1 MSEPTAS
8 ESEPRDADIRP
19 APTDLPCVAIVGRPN
34 VGKSTLFNR
43 LVRRRQA
50 IVRDEP
56 GTTRDRN
63 YGDAEWRGRHFT
75 VIDTGGLLGEQLTG
89 PYADSVADQVA
100 QAVSEADA
108 IVLVV
113 DVQAGSLPADLE
125 VAELLRRVD
134 QPVTLCANKADNAAQ
149 RQNADEFFAL
159 GLGEPVPISAHH
171 GRYVDDLLDRVIA
184 DLPQQD
190 PPVAAQDGAGCRLA
204 IIGRPNV
211 GKSSLVNAIV
221 RDQRMIVSEA
231 PGTTRDAVDT
241 ALTFED
247 QSVVLVDTAGIRRRG
262 RVEPGVER
270 ASVRRAAAALRRA
283 DVAAVVIDAHEGI
296 TSQDQ
301 HIIGMALDEGA
312 GLVLVMNKLDLLS
325 DEDGLRDSRERQ
337 LAGRARFVPWAPIV
351 WVSALTSESIDSVV
365 AAALHVAE
373 QRRIRVPTP
382 RLNAMLRQATIAR
395 PPATL
400 RGRPIKFFYATQTE
414 IEPPTFLFFLNY
426 PEGLHFSYE
435 RYLIRKI
442 RETFGFSGAAI
453 RCRFRARGGDAN
465 GGRS

>member
-1 MSEPTAS
+1 MSDVAAPQARVEAAAA
-8 ESEPRDADIRP
+8 ELPR
-19 APTDLPCVAIVGRPN
+19 VAIVGRPN

-50 IVRDEP
+50 IVRGEP

-89 PYADSVADQVA
+89 PYADSVASQVQ

-113 DVQAGSLPADLE
+113 DVQAGVLRADTE
-125 VAELLRRVD
+125 VAELLRRVE
-134 QPVTLCANKADNAAQ
+134 QPVTVCVNKADNLTHVPGAS
-149 RQNADEFFAL
+149 EFFGL
-159 GLGEPVPISAHH
+159 GLGDPVAISAHH
-171 GRYVDDLLDRVIA
+171 GRYIDDLLDRVIGG
-184 DLPQQD
+184 LPEAEPAEQER
-190 PPVAAQDGAGCRLA
+190 AACRLA

-211 GKSSLVNAIV
+211 GKSSLVNSLV
-221 RDQRMIVSEA
+221 RDERMIVSDV
-231 PGTTRDAVDT
+231 PGTTRDAIDT
-241 ALTFED
+241 ALTFEG

-270 ASVRRAAAALRRA
+270 ASVRRAAAAVRRA
-283 DVAAVVIDAHEGI
+283 DVAAIVIDANDGI

-301 HIIGMALDEGA
+301 HIIGMALEEGA
-312 GLVLVMNKLDLLS
+312 GIVLVMNKLDLVEA
-325 DEDGLRDSRERQ
+325 EDGLRNSRERQ

-351 WVSALTSESIDSVV
+351 WVSAMTGAAIDSVV
-365 AAALHVAE
+365 AAGLHVAE
-373 QRRIRVPTP
+373 QRRVRVPTP
-382 RLNAMLRQATIAR
+382 RLNAMLRQAVTAR

-400 RGRPIKFFYATQTE
+400 RGRAVKFFYATQTE
-414 IEPPTFLFFLNY
+414 VEPPTFLFFLNY

-435 RYLIRKI
+435 RYLVRKI
-442 RETFGFSGAAI
+442 REAFGFDGAAI
-453 RCRFRARGGDAN
+453 RCRFRARDSEQAS